1 MVTMHSI
8 RPYGA
13 IALTLCAGAVIA
25 LPAHAQNYPTKLV
38 RIIAP
43 FAPGGGTDFI
53 ARVTAQKLTEAFG
66 QQFIVDNR
74 PGAGGTLGAELGS
87 KAPADGYTYT
97 LIAGSYAAN
106 PSLYKIAF
114 DPVNDITPVIQL
126 SQGPFVIM
134 AHPSLPVK
142 NVKELIALAKSKP
155 GDLLYASSGQGGIV
169 HLATE
174 LFCDMAGIKMIHV
187 PYKGTGPA
195 MTDTIGG
202 QTQLIWGSVAVSIQH
217 AKSGRLRALAV
228 STSQRIEALP
238 NVPTVTESGLK
249 GYELI
254 LWHGLIGPK
263 NLPPAI
269 AGRVNAELNKIL
281 KNKDMQDKLAGDGV
295 SAAGGTPEQFGSL
308 IKRDIETW
316 QRVVKKA
323 GIKL

>member
-1 MVTMHSI
+1 MNSIGPGRAGMLALVVTTA
-8 RPYGA
+8 Y
-13 IALTLCAGAVIA
+13 A
-25 LPAHAQNYPTKLV
+25 LPAQAQNYPTKLV

-53 ARVTAQKLTEAFG
+53 ARVTAQKLTEVFG
-66 QQFIVDNR
+66 QQFVVDNR
-74 PGAGGTLGAELGS
+74 PGAGGTLGAELGA
-87 KAPADGYTYT
+87 KAPADGYTFT
-97 LIAGSYAAN
+97 LVAGSYAAN

-114 DPVNDITPVIQL
+114 DPINDITPVIQL

-142 NVKELIALAKSKP
+142 NVKELIALAKAKP

-195 MTDTIGG
+195 LTDTIGG
-202 QTQLIWGSVAVSIQH
+202 QTQLIWGSVSVSVQH
-217 AKSGRLRALAV
+217 AKSGRLRAIAV
-228 STSQRIEALP
+228 STPQRIDALP
-238 NVPTVTESGLK
+238 SVPTVSESGLK

-263 NLPPAI
+263 NLPQAI
-269 AGRVNAELNKIL
+269 VGRVNGELNKIL
-281 KNKDMQDKLAGDGV
+281 TNKDMQEKLAGDGV